1 MTANGRGTMRPQGRA
16 PPFLLVGLL
25 VVMCILGYS
34 YWSVASTSSD
44 QASQIVT
51 LQDEVRILS
60 TRKMEADKRSESSN
74 DQIRTLEKRNTNLMS
89 ELQEKVKA
97 MESVKSELSR
107 KEEDLRNSNT
117 ELDNKAEG
125 LTKCEQDSNGIKEEL
140 QKLKEETESLKGSMD
155 KKPAQC
161 DQNSCEEPI
170 RNILTVLV
178 NSLGRQQII
187 ATLQSNNIDANKFI
201 PAEGV
206 QQPGVNPNLQP
217 LNPAGQ
223 PKTGDQQPVNNQG
236 QPAGVN
242 QQNLGDQQ
250 PPKNPADPQQLQNSG
265 QQPPQNPADPQQL
278 QNAGQQPP
286 QNPADPQQQQTTG
299 QQPPQNPADPQQLQN
314 AGQQP
319 PQNAADPQQLQNAGQ
334 QPPQNPADQPQQGL
348 NVVPQPNVN
357 QEENP
362 GQQNVVGVEGK
373 GGISEHE
380 AGVSAGVN
388 SSAMH
393 EQGNR
398 EVPSSEG
405 KADSIAVGKESNVTT
420 TTTITTTSGE
430 PESKETRK
438 TEETKSGG
446 LLKGLL
452 ANARGLE
459 TDVKGSAGKVD
470 RTETTKAGEAP
481 TTNGTSKEG
490 PVADSREPAADVTG
504 SAEELKDTETT
515 KSGTNGTSKIVADGE
530 KPAADDK
537 ETGDKDKKT
546 RHNFKEGQGP
556 VENFK
561 GKEGF
566 EVLDDFGKELKR
578 LDKSKHGDKD
588 AANQEAHLN
597 PADPLH
603 DGRGQAIPLL
613 AGDGDNIAFDNEE
626 VDDKVAQGLDSLEE
640 EGHKE
645 GDDKLKFE
653 PLGEELK
660 HQGDIEKD
668 EDAIDRMNDN
678 MALEDK
684 KPEAAYKIE
693 ESEGI

>member
-16 PPFLLVGLL
+16 PPFLLIGLL

-74 DQIRTLEKRNTNLMS
+74 DKIGTLEKRNTNLMS
-89 ELQEKVKA
+89 ELQEKIKA

-155 KKPAQC
+155 KKPVQC

-201 PAEGV
+201 PAEGA

-223 PKTGDQQPVNNQG
+223 PQTGDQQPVNNQG

-242 QQNLGDQQ
+242 QSGQNLGGQ
-250 PPKNPADPQQLQNSG
+250 PQL
-265 QQPPQNPADPQQL
+265 QNPAD
-278 QNAGQQPP
+278 QQPP
-286 QNPADPQQQQTTG
+286 QNPADPQQQ
-299 QQPPQNPADPQQLQN
+299 QN

-319 PQNAADPQQLQNAGQ
+319 PQNAADPQQQQNVGQQPPQNPADPQQQQNVGQQPPQNPADPQQQQNVGQQPPQNPADPQQQQNAGQ

-362 GQQNVVGVEGK
+362 
-373 GGISEHE
+373 
-380 AGVSAGVN
+380 
-388 SSAMH
+388 
-393 EQGNR
+393 
-398 EVPSSEG
+398 
-405 KADSIAVGKESNVTT
+405 
-420 TTTITTTSGE
+420 
-430 PESKETRK
+430 
-438 TEETKSGG
+438 
-446 LLKGLL
+446 
-452 ANARGLE
+452 
-459 TDVKGSAGKVD
+459 
-470 RTETTKAGEAP
+470 
-481 TTNGTSKEG
+481 
-490 PVADSREPAADVTG
+490 
-504 SAEELKDTETT
+504 
-515 KSGTNGTSKIVADGE
+515 
-530 KPAADDK
+530 
-537 ETGDKDKKT
+537 
-546 RHNFKEGQGP
+546 
-556 VENFK
+556 
-561 GKEGF
+561 
-566 EVLDDFGKELKR
+566 
-578 LDKSKHGDKD
+578 GDKD

-613 AGDGDNIAFDNEE
+613 AGDGDNIVFDNEE
-626 VDDKVAQGLDSLEE
+626 VDDKAAQGLDGLEE

-678 MALEDK
+678 MALDDK